1 MLEVADRD
9 TDEFFNTNYDMLRL
23 QMKQPVFKKGLYEV
37 VLSQTETKAGRVYV
51 YADSKEEAGEIID
64 EEKDYYFEALEDT
77 KEASCMHYEI
87 EVHSVEEIDKNN
99 SPSNVTF
106 LDENEDLYKKEYM
119 SNLEIEEM
127 CSSVESMK
135 EKLMNIL
142 RYRSVDNSLLSTV
155 LIDIMDLSSDV
166 NCSRHLASLKWGL
179 RFSALLVI
187 AEATK

>member
-1 MLEVADRD
+1 MICWDYRWNNQYL
-9 TDEFFNTNYDMLRL
+9 
-23 QMKQPVFKKGLYEV
+23 KGA
-37 VLSQTETKAGRVYV
+37 KC
-51 YADSKEEAGEIID
+51 I
-64 EEKDYYFEALEDT
+64 
-77 KEASCMHYEI
+77 HYEI
-87 EVHSVEEIDKNN
+87 EIHSLEEIDKNN

-106 LDENEDLYKKEYM
+106 LDENEDLYKKQYI
-119 SNLEIEEM
+119 SSFKVEEM